1 MSALEQINQQNHN
14 KYNYDDANA
23 FPVKAGFW
31 NALITFLSGIFDS
44 SGNISVDTISEKTSG
59 EGVTIDGVVLKDG
72 EINGVEITDG
82 KVGATNAITANA
94 DGTATAII
102 SAVEQHV
109 VITSTNVDHIVS
121 LPALDEL
128 EDGFKVSGSL
138 VNTGCELR
146 PNPDDQITAV
156 TVNGVSATG
165 GTEIA
170 LDNSTA
176 GALFEAIK
184 TSDTSW
190 IVKSYSKTGAYRA
203 IIPD

>member
-31 NALITFLSGIFDS
+31 NALITLLSTVLTEAGAFL
-44 SGNISVDTISEKTSG
+44 VDTISEKTSG
-59 EGVTIDGVVLKDG
+59 EGVTVDGVVLKDG
-72 EINGVEITDG
+72 R
-82 KVGATNAITANA
+82 VGDVMAVTATSGGT
-94 DGTATAII
+94 GTAEIREAQ
-102 SAVEQHV
+102 VHV
-109 VITSTNVDHIVS
+109 VITSTNVDHIAS
-121 LPALDEL
+121 LPKLANIPT
-128 EDGFKVSGSL
+128 GIQISGSF

-146 PNPDDQITAV
+146 PHIDDQVTAV

-165 GTEIA
+165 GTEMA
-170 LDNSTA
+170 YDNSTA

-184 TSDTSW
+184 TSSTSW